1 MKFQLSLSIVIEA
14 YDTSYKFNADSSTNA
29 SLLKNKNTNKRTIDK
44 FYVRLI
50 FEIRQYNYMQIDIPS
65 SCPSCGGK
73 MYSVSYESVL
83 PDLKKRSWQVCKECN
98 FERNSEDFKKSI
110 CCVQQMG
117 AYHKPRDQ
125 QYIVQLIFRLS
136 SN

>member
-1 MKFQLSLSIVIEA
+1 
-14 YDTSYKFNADSSTNA
+14 
-29 SLLKNKNTNKRTIDK
+29 LKNKNTNKRTIDK

-50 FEIRQYNYMQIDIPS
+50 FKIRQYNYIQIDIPL

-110 CCVQQMG
+110 FCV
-117 AYHKPRDQ
+117 
-125 QYIVQLIFRLS
+125 
-136 SN
+136 

>member
-1 MKFQLSLSIVIEA
+1 
-14 YDTSYKFNADSSTNA
+14 
-29 SLLKNKNTNKRTIDK
+29 
-44 FYVRLI
+44 
-50 FEIRQYNYMQIDIPS
+50 MQIDIPS

-110 CCVQQMG
+110 FCV
-117 AYHKPRDQ
+117 
-125 QYIVQLIFRLS
+125 
-136 SN
+136 

>member
-1 MKFQLSLSIVIEA
+1 
-14 YDTSYKFNADSSTNA
+14 
-29 SLLKNKNTNKRTIDK
+29 LKNKNTNKRTIDK

-50 FEIRQYNYMQIDIPS
+50 FKIRQYNYIQIDIPL

-110 CCVQQMG
+110 FYV
-117 AYHKPRDQ
+117 
-125 QYIVQLIFRLS
+125 
-136 SN
+136 

>member
-1 MKFQLSLSIVIEA
+1 
-14 YDTSYKFNADSSTNA
+14 
-29 SLLKNKNTNKRTIDK
+29 
-44 FYVRLI
+44 
-50 FEIRQYNYMQIDIPS
+50 MQIDIPL

-110 CCVQQMG
+110 FYV
-117 AYHKPRDQ
+117 
-125 QYIVQLIFRLS
+125 
-136 SN
+136 

>member
-1 MKFQLSLSIVIEA
+1 MLNLIRMIDNKE
-14 YDTSYKFNADSSTNA
+14 
-29 SLLKNKNTNKRTIDK
+29 NKNENKRMIDK

-50 FEIRQYNYMQIDIPS
+50 FKIRQYNYMQIDIPL

-83 PDLKKRSWQVCKECN
+83 PALKKRSWQVCKECN

-110 CCVQQMG
+110 CCV
-117 AYHKPRDQ
+117 
-125 QYIVQLIFRLS
+125 
-136 SN
+136 